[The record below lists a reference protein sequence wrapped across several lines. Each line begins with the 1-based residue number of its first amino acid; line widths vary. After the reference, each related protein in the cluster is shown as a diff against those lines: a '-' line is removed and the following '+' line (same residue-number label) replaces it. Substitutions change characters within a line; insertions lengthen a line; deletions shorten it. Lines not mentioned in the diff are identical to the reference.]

1 MVENPLLR
9 TMLPPFTI
17 RNLRRPSTSPL
28 QPICD
33 ATVGANSH
41 DAIVR
46 ISAPEYDFTVSR
58 HPEAILQYFD
68 EDDCDT
74 ITASPRL
81 STRGDSKPV
90 G

>member
-1 MVENPLLR
+1 
-9 TMLPPFTI
+9 MLPPFKI
-17 RNLRRPSTSPL
+17 RDLRPSSRSSP

-58 HPEAILQYFD
+58 HPEAILKYFD

-74 ITASPRL
+74 ITASP
-81 STRGDSKPV
+81 
-90 G
+90 